1 MCILRIFGENVLL
14 RLLFFIFVLCCSQFT
29 LAQDDFLAK
38 QYFNDGDFEKALVF
52 YEKLVE
58 KNPRRTDYSEGLVGC
73 YQQLERYD
81 EAEEYLLQRIN
92 EGNTS
97 PLLLI
102 ELGHN
107 HALQNAPEKA
117 TEYFKEALAKID
129 ENPNFGYSI
138 AFRFQKYSLLDYALE
153 AYSRAMEINPKL
165 DYNYQL
171 ARIYGEQGNID
182 KMYSSYL
189 NLLIN
194 GKTSKSNVLRSIDDF
209 ISSNAENENN
219 IKLKKLLLRNA
230 QQNPDVLWND
240 LLSWLFVQQKQYG
253 SAFRQERAIFKRM
266 AGGSI
271 QRLVSL
277 GNLALEDN
285 EKEISK
291 SIFEYVIEKSAD
303 EVTRLNAQLNLIDIQ
318 LMDANQKTLVEVEKQ
333 YKVLEETHGYKSQT
347 LQLQIAY
354 ANFLTFKLD
363 TPEPAIDILKN
374 CLELPL
380 NPRGRAFVKLA
391 LGDIL
396 VFDKKFNQALIY
408 FSQIQ
413 KNLKNDVLGQNARF
427 KVAQTSFYKGDFAW
441 ALTQLKVLRSST
453 SQLIAN
459 DAMQLSL
466 LISDNSLEDSTQT
479 ALRKY
484 ARADLL
490 AYQNKTKEAIAA
502 LDDILQNHKGEKIED
517 EALLKQGELLVGVK
531 DYESAVF
538 NYQKIVEFFA
548 GDILADDAYFA
559 LGELYRNVL
568 NEPEKAREHYE
579 KIIYNYQDS
588 YYFPQ
593 ARTNFRRLRG
603 DSIN

>member
-1 MCILRIFGENVLL
+1 LCILRIFGENVLL

-318 LMDANQKTLVEVEKQ
+318 LHWSK
-333 YKVLEETHGYKSQT
+333 
-347 LQLQIAY
+347 
-354 ANFLTFKLD
+354 
-363 TPEPAIDILKN
+363 LKN
-374 CLELPL
+374 
-380 NPRGRAFVKLA
+380 N
-391 LGDIL
+391 I
-396 VFDKKFNQALIY
+396 
-408 FSQIQ
+408 
-413 KNLKNDVLGQNARF
+413 RF
-427 KVAQTSFYKGDFAW
+427 
-441 ALTQLKVLRSST
+441 
-453 SQLIAN
+453 
-459 DAMQLSL
+459 
-466 LISDNSLEDSTQT
+466 
-479 ALRKY
+479 
-484 ARADLL
+484 
-490 AYQNKTKEAIAA
+490 
-502 LDDILQNHKGEKIED
+502 
-517 EALLKQGELLVGVK
+517 
-531 DYESAVF
+531 
-538 NYQKIVEFFA
+538 
-548 GDILADDAYFA
+548 
-559 LGELYRNVL
+559 
-568 NEPEKAREHYE
+568 
-579 KIIYNYQDS
+579 
-588 YYFPQ
+588 
-593 ARTNFRRLRG
+593 
-603 DSIN
+603 